1 MKAKRIFYILFIVLI
16 SSVSM
21 ASMLYAY
28 PHGRIGRSGKQGAT
42 CSACHFGTETP
53 ELTLNRPTRI
63 FVGQTV
69 DLSFMV
75 DRNSDTETVTTAG
88 FNLAVSDGTLLGKGE
103 TPEECRDPSQ
113 GPPSHSNKTCITIV
127 DGFTEMS
134 HARPASLVNGQATFD
149 MRYTAPITTGMVTI
163 YGSGV
168 AATAGAGAFSTTIH
182 GTNDTYT
189 IEVLHGVYLPFVGQ

>member
-1 MKAKRIFYILFIVLI
+1 
-16 SSVSM
+16 M

-53 ELTLNRPTRI
+53 ELTLNHPERI

-69 DLSFMV
+69 DLSFVV
-75 DRNSDTETVTTAG
+75 DRNSDTETVTMAG
-88 FNLAVSDGTLLGKGE
+88 FNLAVSEGTLLGKGE

-113 GPPSHSNKTCITIV
+113 GPPSNSNKTCITV
-127 DGFTEMS
+127 VEGLNEMS
-134 HARPASLVNGQATFD
+134 HARPASLLNGQATFD
-149 MRYTAPITTGMVTI
+149 MRYMAPITASGTITI

-168 AATAGAGAFSTTIH
+168 AATAGAGAFNTDIH
-182 GTNDTYT
+182 VANDTYT
-189 IEVLHGVYLPFVGQ
+189 IEIMHGVFLPLVGQ